1 MKAAGVGLLILGYAL
16 LYAGLS
22 NISTGGKG
30 WGFLKTLGFQGQGG
44 VGINTQA
51 FVQSIV
57 PGGSK
62 TSGSSGSNGGSV
74 QQASSPVQTA
84 TRTGGVTQV

>member
-22 NISTGGKG
+22 NISTGGNG
-30 WGFLKTLGFQGQGG
+30 WGFLKTLGFKGQGG
-44 VGINTQA
+44 VGINTES

-57 PGGSK
+57 PGGSSGN
-62 TSGSSGSNGGSV
+62 SGSSGSASQV
-74 QQASSPVQTA
+74 TSSPTPPSSPVQK
-84 TRTGGVTQV
+84 VTPL

>member
-16 LYAGLS
+16 LYSGLS

-30 WGFLKTLGFQGQGG
+30 WGFLQSLGFKGQAG
-44 VGINTQA
+44 VGLNTQA

-57 PGGSK
+57 PGGSVNK
-62 TSGSSGSNGGSV
+62 SSGSGSGTV
-74 QQASSPVQTA
+74 SPATSSTTSPVQK
-84 TRTGGVTQV
+84 VTQI